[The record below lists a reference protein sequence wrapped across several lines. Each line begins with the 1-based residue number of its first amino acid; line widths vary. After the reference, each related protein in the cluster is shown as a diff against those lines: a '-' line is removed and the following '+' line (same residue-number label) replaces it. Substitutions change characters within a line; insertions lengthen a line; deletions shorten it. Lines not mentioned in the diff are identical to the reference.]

1 MKFSLQSQISFL
13 SHGLHMPLKRNSHKR
28 IWIVNLQD
36 YPVYKLT
43 NEFVFTCR
51 KYHWLFIPKRDITT
65 FIICLL
71 KQESSVQTSI
81 KDGDRQ
87 WELKSCLMCWEA
99 IRLQCHH
106 VSLASHLHD
115 IFLHLMFTSFHQGEK
130 YLPTLILEGLNRWCS
145 MEVETCTWGQ
155 VLALQILWVIVLC
168 KVHALDYLL
177 IV

>member
-1 MKFSLQSQISFL
+1 
-13 SHGLHMPLKRNSHKR
+13 MPLKRNSHKR

-51 KYHWLFIPKRDITT
+51 KYHWLFIPKRNITT

-71 KQESSVQTSI
+71 KQESWVQTSI

-87 WELKSCLMCWEA
+87 WELNFMSDVLRSNKATMSPCVTGQS
-99 IRLQCHH
+99 QCD
-106 VSLASHLHD
+106 V
-115 IFLHLMFTSFHQGEK
+115 FLHLMFKSFHQGEK
-130 YLPTLILEGLNRWCS
+130 YLPTLILESLNRWCS